1 MKFGNLLSRVGV
13 ASVVTAA
20 LTLSGGA
27 ALAQDKPQP
36 AAPAQGVKDER
47 ALKLLKAMSDTLA
60 GSKTLAFN
68 VRGLVPMAAPTG
80 QYVSLFALSR
90 VQMQRPDKLFVESR
104 GDLFPSDL
112 YFDGKTVTAVGAEKK
127 FYAQRDAAHPT
138 LDAFM
143 QNALPGTDSVAP
155 FFDLLVSDPFA
166 SLTKDFTSALW
177 VGQSTLAG
185 VKTDHLAFTAQG
197 IDWELWI
204 GSADRLPR
212 MLVVS
217 YRGGERQP
225 TFTAEFSGW
234 KLGAPIAASTFNAA
248 IPKGAVRLEFKAQGV
263 SQGK

>member
-1 MKFGNLLSRVGV
+1 MRRSNVLRKVVGISL
-13 ASVVTAA
+13 AAVVLA
-20 LTLSGGA
+20 GGA
-27 ALAQDKPQP
+27 ALAQDPTQQ

-47 ALKLLKAMSDTLA
+47 ALKLLKGMSDTLA
-60 GSKTLAFN
+60 EAKTLAFS
-68 VRGLVPMAAPTG
+68 VRGLVPMPAPTG
-80 QYVSLFALSR
+80 QYVSLFASSR
-90 VQMQRPDKLFVESR
+90 VLMQRPDKLFVESR

-112 YFDGKTVTAVGAEKK
+112 YFNGKTVTALGLDKK
-127 FYAQRDAAHPT
+127 FYAQREAANPT
-138 LDAFM
+138 IDAFM

-177 VGQSTLAG
+177 VGQTTLGG
-185 VKTDHLAFTAQG
+185 VKTEHLAFTAKA
-197 IDWELWI
+197 IDWEVWI
-204 GSADRLPR
+204 GSADKLPR

-234 KLGAPIAASTFNAA
+234 KLGAPIAASAFKATV
-248 IPKGAVRLEFKAQGV
+248 PKGAVRLEFKTQGL